1 MIELTEEYRAIAKE
15 FKKKFGYGVP
25 LSMIPPTTDT
35 SDLILQIEECIS
47 NGVDDLLQRY
57 NVSLEEG
64 DLF

>member
-1 MIELTEEYRAIAKE
+1 MIELIGEYRTVTKE

-25 LSMIPPTTDT
+25 SSMIPPITDT
-35 SDLILQIEECIS
+35 ADLILQLKECIS

-57 NVSLEEG
+57 NVFFEEG